1 MKPYITLLIKGL
13 IVIFSTAAIVFGANA
28 AMDRFLESELEAV
41 MAMSGAAEEL
51 QNTQIDK
58 DDKEAEYKLKLLK
71 LEQQELFYQKYS
83 NRESYHYY
91 GQYYELYNN
100 VYDADVWFIGTSH
113 ASHGLNPYYVEEAC
127 PEHSFFN
134 FALNGSNPAFY
145 EDWWEIVLESG
156 YPMPKVIIWCVDWFM
171 CDDGWL
177 WRRIDFDTAPNMPI
191 DIMRRMR
198 KTQPAVKTT
207 EAETEADKSVETVQP
222 SEESTPADTAGSDKS
237 GEKKIN
243 WWSVDEVTGEIFSR
257 LSIISSRD
265 RIPDMVRS
273 WFSKPAD
280 KPADDAITQPTE
292 TDEDDEEFVLP
303 TYTHEYKRDNLG
315 NITSDYYKGF
325 IPWDVPFGGDSST
338 ISCNDKESQWRA
350 FERMLDTFAD
360 AGIKVAFIEMPE
372 YTGVKRLKM
381 DQNNERIAE
390 IAKRRGIE
398 FYDYNTG
405 DVTGIGSDVSNYSD
419 WGHMNKKGSTLF
431 SKLLG
436 SEMKKILGEQ

>member
-1 MKPYITLLIKGL
+1 MKSYITLCIKGL
-13 IVIFSTAAIVFGANA
+13 IVLVLTAAIVFGANA
-28 AMDRFLESELEAV
+28 AMDGFLQSELDAV
-41 MAMSGAAEEL
+41 MAMSDAADVL
-51 QNTQIDK
+51 QDSE
-58 DDKEAEYKLKLLK
+58 DKESENKLKLLK

-113 ASHGLNPYYVEEAC
+113 TSHGLNPLYVESAC

-134 FALNGSNPAFY
+134 FALNGSNPGFY
-145 EDWWEIVLESG
+145 EEWWDIVLESG
-156 YPMPKVIIWCVDWFM
+156 YPPPKVIIWCVDWFM

-198 KTQPAVKTT
+198 RTQPAVQT
-207 EAETEADKSVETVQP
+207 AETETDESEETAA
-222 SEESTPADTAGSDKS
+222 ESTPVNSAESDKS
-237 GEKKIN
+237 TEKKIN
-243 WWSVDEVTGEIFSR
+243 WWNVDEATGEIFSR

-273 WFSKPAD
+273 WFSKPKDKQSDDD
-280 KPADDAITQPTE
+280 KPAE
-292 TDEDDEEFVLP
+292 TGDGGEEPKLP
-303 TYTHEYKRDNLG
+303 VYTHEFKRDNLG

-325 IPWDVPFGGDSST
+325 IPWDVPFGGDNSR

-350 FERMLDTFAD
+350 FERMLDKFAD
-360 AGIKVAFIEMPE
+360 AGIKVVFIELPE
-372 YTGVKRLKM
+372 YAGVRRIKM
-381 DQNNERIAE
+381 DKNNERIAE
-390 IAKRRGIE
+390 IAAQRGIE
-398 FYDYNTG
+398 FYDYNTD

-431 SKLLG
+431 SKFLG
-436 SEMKKILGEQ
+436 SDIKKILGEQ